1 MIRFPLAGKNTRV
14 CLQLSFFFDFLCLN
28 YFFVNKTSKNE
39 ILTSV
44 DSVFG
49 LVSERILVGVGTF
62 FNFIFGVSLSCSSE
76 VDFSFSSGS
85 ESEK

>member
-1 MIRFPLAGKNTRV
+1 MK
-14 CLQLSFFFDFLCLN
+14 
-28 YFFVNKTSKNE
+28 

-49 LVSERILVGVGTF
+49 LVVSERILVGVGTF

-85 ESEK
+85 ESEE

>member
-1 MIRFPLAGKNTRV
+1 MPELN
-14 CLQLSFFFDFLCLN
+14 FL
-28 YFFVNKTSKNE
+28 NKTSKNDE

-85 ESEK
+85 ESEKLI

>member
-1 MIRFPLAGKNTRV
+1 M
-14 CLQLSFFFDFLCLN
+14 
-28 YFFVNKTSKNE
+28 E

-85 ESEK
+85 ESEKLI